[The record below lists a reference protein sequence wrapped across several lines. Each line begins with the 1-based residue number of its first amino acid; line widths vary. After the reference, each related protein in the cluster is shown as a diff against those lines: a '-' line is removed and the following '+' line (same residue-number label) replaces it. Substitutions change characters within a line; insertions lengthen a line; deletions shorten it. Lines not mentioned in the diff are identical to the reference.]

1 MSYIQTVLEDLKISY
16 PTQKEFHQAVTEVL
30 ISIEPL
36 LKQYPYYQEHKVIE
50 RIIEPER
57 EIYFRV
63 SWIDDKG
70 QIQVNKGYRVEF
82 SSLLGPY
89 KGGLRFHPSVNESII
104 KFLGFEQIF
113 KNSLTGLTLGG
124 AKGGSNFDPKGKS
137 DNEIM
142 RFCQSYMSEL
152 FRHIGAKTDVP
163 AGDIGVGA
171 KEIGYLFGMYKKLV
185 NRYDGV
191 LTGKSPKWGGSM
203 ARKEATGYGIV
214 YFAKNLLEDNGLFLE
229 GKRCIVSGSG
239 NVAIYT
245 MEKLISFGAK
255 VIACSDSKGTIY
267 DEEGI
272 DLKLIKEIKEVGR
285 GSLEEYKQRK
295 PNSKY
300 TETRSYPKDKNP
312 IWSIPCDI
320 AFPCATQNELNIY
333 DAKELIKNGVNA
345 VIEGANM
352 PSDADAI
359 KELLS
364 CNILFAPSKA
374 ANAGGVATSGLEMA
388 QNASMQKWDFQ
399 EVEDKLSMIMKNIY
413 MTSLEN
419 AQIFDNSSNLLI
431 GANIAGFRKVAD
443 AMIEQGVV

>member
-1 MSYIQTVLEDLKISY
+1 
-16 PTQKEFHQAVTEVL
+16 
-30 ISIEPL
+30 
-36 LKQYPYYQEHKVIE
+36 
-50 RIIEPER
+50 
-57 EIYFRV
+57 
-63 SWIDDKG
+63 
-70 QIQVNKGYRVEF
+70 

-89 KGGLRFHPSVNESII
+89 KGGLRFHPSVNESIM

-191 LTGKSPKWGGSM
+191 LTGKSPRWGGSM

-229 GKRCIVSGSG
+229 GKRCVVSGSG

-255 VIACSDSKGTIY
+255 VIACSDSKGIIH
-267 DEEGI
+267 DEHGI
-272 DLKLIKEIKEVGR
+272 DIELIKKIKEGNR
-285 GSLEEYKQRK
+285 GSLEEYQVSKLD
-295 PNSKY
+295 SKY
-300 TETRSYPKDKNP
+300 IKAESYTKERNP

-320 AFPCATQNELNIY
+320 AFPCATQNELNIN
-333 DAKELIKNGVNA
+333 DAKELIKNRVKA

-352 PSDADAI
+352 PSTPDAI
-359 KELLS
+359 KELQAY
-364 CNILFAPSKA
+364 NVLFAPSKA

-388 QNASMQKWDFQ
+388 QNASMEKWDFD
-399 EVEDKLSMIMKNIY
+399 EVEEKLSIIMKNIY
-413 MTSLEN
+413 TTSLEN
-419 AQIFDNSSNLLI
+419 AKIFDNSSNLLI

-443 AMIEQGVV
+443 VMLEQGVV

>member
-1 MSYIQTVLEDLKISY
+1 MSYIQNIIENLKISY
-16 PTQKEFHQAVTEVL
+16 PIQNEFHQAVTEVL
-30 ISIEPL
+30 ISIEPI
-36 LKQYPYYQEHKVIE
+36 LKQYPIYQEHKVIE

-63 SWIDDKG
+63 SWVDDKG
-70 QIQVNKGYRVEF
+70 CIQVNKGYRVEF
-82 SSLLGPY
+82 SSVLGPY
-89 KGGLRFHPSVNESII
+89 KGGLRFHPSVNESIM

-113 KNSLTGLTLGG
+113 KNSLTGLMLGG

-191 LTGKSPKWGGSM
+191 LTGKSTRWGGSM

-245 MEKLISFGAK
+245 MEKLLLLGAK
-255 VIACSDSKGTIY
+255 VIACSDSKGIIH
-267 DEEGI
+267 DEHGI
-272 DLKLIKEIKEVGR
+272 DLELIKKIKDENR
-285 GSLEEYKQRK
+285 GSLEEYQVSK

-300 TETRSYPKDKNP
+300 IAAESYPENRNL

-320 AFPCATQNELNIY
+320 AFPCATQNELNIN
-333 DAKELIKNGVNA
+333 DAKELIKNGVKA

-352 PSDADAI
+352 PSTPDAI
-359 KELLS
+359 KELQAH
-364 CNILFAPSKA
+364 NVLFAPSKA
-374 ANAGGVATSGLEMA
+374 ANAGGVATSGFEMA
-388 QNASMQKWDFQ
+388 QNASMQKWDFD
-399 EVEDKLSMIMKNIY
+399 EVEDKLSVIMKNIY
-413 MTSLEN
+413 TTSLEN
-419 AQIFDNSSNLLI
+419 AKIFDNSSNLVI
-431 GANIAGFRKVAD
+431 GANIAGFKKVAD